1 MADVSIPDL
10 ERPAYFAG
18 QRLTA
23 DDLAQ
28 AQAFSRELRWLHNR
42 SLHGW
47 GIAFGY
53 AVAGVRGARTVMV
66 RPGYALDCAGR
77 DLVLEDERV
86 LEVPAVAGRAG
97 GGPATY
103 HLTVS
108 YAPDDALT
116 PEERDGVCGTR
127 GAVRLVDAPLLRWQD
142 PLASDPE
149 GAVRPGLDVILA
161 TATVQGCKLAADLA
175 LSHRRDV
182 APPSPYVASGS
193 TTPGA
198 TPWRLWPD
206 ATSPLGVVAHVATGA
221 AGFGSAPR
229 YQARL
234 AGERKLPN
242 GRAVLDGYVHLGA
255 ASATGFDLRVLLPPS
270 FEQDRFETDTGEEL
284 NPVAMLDANLPATVR
299 DRLRWHV
306 VWMGVEA

>member
-1 MADVSIPDL
+1 MADLDIPDL
-10 ERPAYFAG
+10 QRPAFFEG

-53 AVAGVRGARTVMV
+53 AVTGARGARTVTV
-66 RPGYALDCAGR
+66 RPGYGLDCAGR
-77 DLVLEDERV
+77 DLVLEEERV
-86 LEVPAVAGRAG
+86 LEVPAVAGGAG

-108 YAPDDALT
+108 YAPD
-116 PEERDGVCGTR
+116 EELAPQEREGMCGTR
-127 GAVRLVDAPLLRWQD
+127 GAVRLIDVPLLRWQD
-142 PLASDPE
+142 PLTSDPE
-149 GAVRPGLDVILA
+149 GALRPGLDVILA
-161 TATVQGCKLAADLA
+161 TATVQACKLEADLSLA
-175 LSHRRDV
+175 DRRDI
-182 APPSPYVASGS
+182 APAAPYMAAGS

-198 TPWRLWPD
+198 TPWRPWPD
-206 ATSPLGVVAHVATGA
+206 ATAPLGLVTHVATGA
-221 AGFGSAPR
+221 AGFGSTPR

-234 AGERKLPN
+234 AGERVLAS
-242 GRAVLDGYVHLGA
+242 GRGVLDGYVHLGA
-255 ASATGFDLRVLLPPS
+255 TSASGFDLRVILPPS
-270 FEQDRFETDTGEEL
+270 FEQDRFETDTGAEL
-284 NPVAMLDANLPATVR
+284 NPIAALGAGLPATVR
-299 DRLRWHV
+299 DELRWHV